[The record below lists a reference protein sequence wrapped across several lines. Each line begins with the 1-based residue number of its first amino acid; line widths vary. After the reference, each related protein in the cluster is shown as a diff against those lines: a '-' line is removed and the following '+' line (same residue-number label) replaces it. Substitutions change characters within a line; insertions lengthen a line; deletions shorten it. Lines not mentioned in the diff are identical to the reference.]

1 MPFMVTWLFRRTFTL
16 LAKWYYQLLVS
27 FIIFLQPCNA
37 GWILC
42 CRTFTARCHWSRVN
56 VFSTLKYL
64 FCFRILTV
72 VSKQRICLIAN
83 KTEKVGCL
91 WWETIY
97 QRRSFVSKQSIL
109 IRICLSACFCFVLLC
124 FVNRFFVS
132 FRYHIFKPKKALY
145 TSMESRLLFI
155 NFHFTVL

>member
-16 LAKWYYQLLVS
+16 LAKWYYLLLVS

-42 CRTFTARCHWSRVN
+42 CRTFTALCHWSRVN
-56 VFSTLKYL
+56 IFSTLKYL
-64 FCFRILTV
+64 FCHCFRILTV
-72 VSKQRICLIAN
+72 GSKQRICLIAN

-91 WWETIY
+91 WWETIN
-97 QRRSFVSKQSIL
+97 QRRLFVSKQSIL
-109 IRICLSACFCFVLLC
+109 IRICSSACFCFVLSIDVLLL
-124 FVNRFFVS
+124 FVI
-132 FRYHIFKPKKALY
+132 IFKPKKALY

>member
-16 LAKWYYQLLVS
+16 LAKWYYLLLVS

-37 GWILC
+37 RWILC
-42 CRTFTARCHWSRVN
+42 CRTFTARCHWSLVN

-64 FCFRILTV
+64 FCHCFRILTV

-83 KTEKVGCL
+83 KTEKLGCL
-91 WWETIY
+91 WRETIY

-109 IRICLSACFCFVLLC
+109 IHICSPACFCFVLSIDVLLL
-124 FVNRFFVS
+124 FVI
-132 FRYHIFKPKKALY
+132 IFKPKKALY